1 MFSKFVKLILVV
13 LILIL
18 CVSCSSNQKGS
29 EGNDMAN
36 DKLVTENHSA
46 LSPSE
51 KYLLE
56 MAVSESG
63 NVRGFYFVVKDASN
77 NKEVYKNENFF
88 RLRDTNYL
96 FWGEDDTVWVYS
108 GDLGTFYWEKTSN
121 SWDKKTYAE
130 NKDSIEVPEL
140 LKELKPQY
148 FK

>member
-1 MFSKFVKLILVV
+1 MFSKCSKRILVM
-13 LILIL
+13 LMLLL

-29 EGNDMAN
+29 EGNEMLN
-36 DKLVTENHSA
+36 DQLVTENHSV

-56 MAVSESG
+56 MAVSEAD
-63 NVRGFYFVVKDASN
+63 NVRGFKFVVKDASD
-77 NKEVYKNENFF
+77 NEEIYMSKDFF

-96 FWGEDDTVWVYS
+96 FWGEDETIWVYS
-108 GDLGTFYWEKTSN
+108 GDLGTFYWEKVSD
-121 SWDKKTYAE
+121 SWNKKTYTE
-130 NKDSIEVPEL
+130 NTDRIEVPEL